1 MINLLPVEIKRD
13 IKAARLNV
21 ILRRYILIVIVALM
35 AMMLV
40 CAGAYL
46 ILKNSQSSSLS
57 TNTENI
63 KKAKEYNEV
72 KKHGDEYRQ
81 NLSVAKQIFDNST
94 NYTNLI
100 FTIASLVP
108 KGVTIDS
115 ITLSSTS
122 LANQNLFLG
131 HAKSFDLANQTKDSF
146 QKKVNDD
153 KEALFTDV
161 HFENLTQDTSSAAN
175 DYPVSFVL
183 SVKFN
188 MKALK

>member
-1 MINLLPVEIKRD
+1 MINLLPVEVKRD

-21 ILRRYILIVIVALM
+21 VLRRYVLIVIVALV

-46 ILKNSQSSSLS
+46 ILKSSQSSSQS

-63 KKAKEYNEV
+63 EKAKEYDDV
-72 KKHGDEYRQ
+72 KKRGDEYRQ

-100 FTIASLVP
+100 FTIAGLVP
-108 KGVTIDS
+108 KGVIMDS

-122 LANQNLFLG
+122 LANQNLFLA
-131 HAKSFDLANQTKDSF
+131 HADSF
-146 QKKVNDD
+146 ESANKMKASFEKKVDANGDN
-153 KEALFTDV
+153 LFTDV
-161 HFENLTQDTSSAAN
+161 RFENLTQETADSTS